1 MTRPRRRAIHGILVA
16 ALGLGGGG
24 CSARDDEGSAD
35 RLPQLVLPPLS
46 GDGPALRLDALD
58 GPAVVNLWATW
69 CAPCRRELPAF
80 QEVSEQHPDVAF
92 VGVDVGEDAAS
103 AQEFLDRLGVTF
115 PQYADGPSALADALG
130 VASLPV
136 TLVVD
141 TDGRVVTNVGP
152 MTAETLTAALAEA
165 S

>member
-1 MTRPRRRAIHGILVA
+1 VVA
-16 ALGLGGGG
+16 APLAIALFGWAAFGGAMFGCGG
-24 CSARDDEGSAD
+24 DDGDESTG
-35 RLPQLVLPPLS
+35 RLPELVLPLLS
-46 GDGPALRLDALD
+46 GDGPPLRLGELD

-69 CAPCRRELPAF
+69 CAPCRRELPTF
-80 QEVSEQHPDVAF
+80 QDVSEQRPDVAF
-92 VGVDVGEDAAS
+92 VGVDVGEDPAS

-115 PQYADGPSALADALG
+115 PQYTDEAGALTEALG

-141 TDGRVVTNVGP
+141 ADGQVVVTNVGP
-152 MTAETLTAALAEA
+152 MTSEVLADALDAA